1 MQKRKWN
8 HFIELLPASF
18 GASYIRNTN
27 TVK

>member
-8 HFIELLPASF
+8 HFIELPPASF
-18 GASYIRNTN
+18 GANYIRNTN